1 MRFMAAEVPTASRRR
16 INPSS
21 FLFVFGLEIV
31 FADAAV
37 RAGPIVGQLFER
49 CSGGDVV
56 FGIAL
61 FRIIHVAAD
70 FANVLLHD
78 GHPLVLQ
85 WVAVSF
91 RDSSSFEQMISLF
104 NNIMMQQFFP
114 NIAHFKGNFRLLTL
128 SKEIL
133 HYLRDRQ
140 YRFMFD
146 I

>member
-1 MRFMAAEVPTASRRR
+1 MAADVAAAARRR
-16 INPSS
+16 INSS
-21 FLFVFGLEIV
+21 LFLFVFGLEIV

-49 CSGGDVV
+49 RSGRNVV

-85 WVAVSF
+85 WAVVSF
-91 RDSSSFEQMISLF
+91 RDSSSFEQMQSPP

-128 SKEIL
+128 SEEML
-133 HYLRDRQ
+133 HL
-140 YRFMFD
+140 FHKTV
-146 I
+146 